1 MNLTATAKGLAA
13 LVVPT
18 LAMEAAFGFEH
29 ASILMRTTF
38 QPSLGQGLIAAA
50 GVWALLV
57 LALGLG
63 TVVQARRWARGTR
76 GRVRLLVS
84 GIAAPLNVLAT
95 AGAVAILTSS
105 ESAPLLRNGIAL
117 GIAPDRMLPLAITA
131 SVAAAAMVAW
141 LGTSVATWFLLPALT
156 RARLWRVIDVL
167 VLFAGVAVLALL
179 PAQPTSSASGA
190 LRLPVLRHVVTTL
203 AVLRLGVR
211 GLPWLLDAVESLSY
225 QTLIASRHL
234 RAKKSG
240 FLAAISILAI
250 LAVTVSSC
258 ALATTLSV
266 MGGFRNDLKRK
277 ILGNN
282 AHVVVDR
289 DNKTIEDWEPMLETA
304 RSTADVSGAS
314 PYVGGE
320 VMLSSASNLATAV
333 LRGIDPAHISEVSDL
348 QKNIRSGKLE
358 YLVAP
363 EKLRDLPP
371 DMMGKML
378 LPIADGA
385 FAAGQANGDD
395 LVAAPKPTEKPST
408 APEANVP
415 ADAGP
420 TTADPAPATDPAV
433 VAPNK
438 NAPTKVADAL
448 SEFLLD
454 DKATGLAAPAKR
466 ETRETLPGIIIG
478 QELARSLRLYLG
490 DEVNVV
496 APLGALGPAGP
507 MPKSRPF
514 RVAGIFYS
522 GMYEYDMK
530 YTYVTLPTAQRFLNT
545 GDAIHG
551 IEIKTSDTERAPQ
564 VAELLRTTLKDRG
577 VRVRDWQA
585 LNSRLFGALAV
596 EKLVMFILLG
606 IAILVASFCI
616 AATLMLMV
624 QEKGRQIAVLK
635 AIGSPDRAIVT
646 VFVLEGL
653 MIGAGG
659 ATLGLFL
666 GYMMC
671 FAFEHFG
678 VRMNPEVYY
687 IDKLPVHIEPSEFIL
702 VGIASV
708 LVCLLVTIYPAI
720 LGSRLRPVDALR
732 YE

>member
-415 ADAGP
+415 AD
-420 TTADPAPATDPAV
+420 PAPAIDPAV

>member
-1 MNLTATAKGLAA
+1 M
-13 LVVPT
+13 
-18 LAMEAAFGFEH
+18 
-29 ASILMRTTF
+29 
-38 QPSLGQGLIAAA
+38 
-50 GVWALLV
+50 
-57 LALGLG
+57 
-63 TVVQARRWARGTR
+63 
-76 GRVRLLVS
+76 
-84 GIAAPLNVLAT
+84 
-95 AGAVAILTSS
+95 
-105 ESAPLLRNGIAL
+105 
-117 GIAPDRMLPLAITA
+117 
-131 SVAAAAMVAW
+131 
-141 LGTSVATWFLLPALT
+141 
-156 RARLWRVIDVL
+156 
-167 VLFAGVAVLALL
+167 
-179 PAQPTSSASGA
+179 
-190 LRLPVLRHVVTTL
+190 
-203 AVLRLGVR
+203 
-211 GLPWLLDAVESLSY
+211 
-225 QTLIASRHL
+225 
-234 RAKKSG
+234 
-240 FLAAISILAI
+240 
-250 LAVTVSSC
+250 
-258 ALATTLSV
+258 
-266 MGGFRNDLKRK
+266 
-277 ILGNN
+277 
-282 AHVVVDR
+282 
-289 DNKTIEDWEPMLETA
+289 
-304 RSTADVSGAS
+304 
-314 PYVGGE
+314 
-320 VMLSSASNLATAV
+320 
-333 LRGIDPAHISEVSDL
+333 
-348 QKNIRSGKLE
+348 
-358 YLVAP
+358 
-363 EKLRDLPP
+363 
-371 DMMGKML
+371 
-378 LPIADGA
+378 
-385 FAAGQANGDD
+385 
-395 LVAAPKPTEKPST
+395 
-408 APEANVP
+408 
-415 ADAGP
+415 
-420 TTADPAPATDPAV
+420 
-433 VAPNK
+433 
-438 NAPTKVADAL
+438 ADAL